1 MSTISKRP
9 YNSDQRSAAAATT
22 RARILDHARELF
34 EVHGIDRVTI
44 AEIAASAGVAASSVY
59 GLYKSKEG
67 LLQAMMQAALFGPHF
82 QTAQAA
88 MRGMTDAAV
97 MIAMTPMVS
106 TAIYAAERA
115 ELGLIRGA
123 SGFSS
128 VLRKLEDEFERLRFE
143 MQEERIRLLFSQG
156 KAKHGLA
163 IEDAR
168 RILWMY
174 TSRDVFRMMVHESGW
189 TSEQYLKWLSATLLE
204 ALVDRDAWPT
214 QQVAT

>member
-1 MSTISKRP
+1 
-9 YNSDQRSAAAATT
+9 
-22 RARILDHARELF
+22 
-34 EVHGIDRVTI
+34 
-44 AEIAASAGVAASSVY
+44 
-59 GLYKSKEG
+59 
-67 LLQAMMQAALFGPHF
+67 
-82 QTAQAA
+82 
-88 MRGMTDAAV
+88 
-97 MIAMTPMVS
+97 MVS